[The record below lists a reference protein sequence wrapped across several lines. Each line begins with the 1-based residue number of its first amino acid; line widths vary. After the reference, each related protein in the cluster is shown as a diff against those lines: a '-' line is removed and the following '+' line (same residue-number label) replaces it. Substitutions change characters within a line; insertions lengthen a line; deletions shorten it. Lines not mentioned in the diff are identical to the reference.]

1 MQGLSDEPCAL
12 PLGWVIFM
20 SAFRWFMRGVGVG
33 SLLMTLAFILVQAT
47 DEEDVMEDAEESL
60 VTD

>member
-1 MQGLSDEPCAL
+1 MI
-12 PLGWVIFM
+12 VM

-33 SLLMTLAFILVQAT
+33 SLLMTLVFVLVQAA
-47 DEEDVMEDAEESL
+47 DDDDVMEDAEENL